1 MNDALM
7 LWKSSIKYFFS
18 KCDQIRSFLQIRSHL
33 PKKSL
38 IDITLFFC
46 AVLCHA
52 HAMHITCMD
61 DYILKVNAM
70 IFEVILMASNYM

>member
-1 MNDALM
+1 M
-7 LWKSSIKYFFS
+7 
-18 KCDQIRSFLQIRSHL
+18 
-33 PKKSL
+33 
-38 IDITLFFC
+38 DITLFFC

-70 IFEVILMASNYM
+70 IFEVILMASNYI